1 MDTALRT
8 IPVFD
13 RMTALAD
20 LTRSRLLLLL
30 EDRELTVSELCAVVQ
45 IPQSTASRHL
55 KVLSDE
61 GWVTSRASGTSRW
74 YAMLPARLEPSART
88 LWAVVREQVAG
99 SPVAAQDRQRLLS
112 VLAQRRTKSQEF
124 FSSSAGQWDRLRAEL
139 FGERADLL
147 ALMALLDDG
156 WTVGDLGCGTGRLS
170 ESLAPF
176 VRRVVAVD
184 ASAAMLTAARERL
197 GSLVIPSTAEE
208 SLPRAQRGVE
218 LRRGELEQ
226 LPIADGELDVAVLF
240 LVLHYIVEPARAL
253 AEAARALRPGGRLL
267 VVDMMPHD
275 REEYRQQM
283 GHVWLGFSEGQV
295 AGLLHDAGL
304 ASARY
309 RPLPADAEA
318 KGPVLFAA
326 SAVKVK

>member
-1 MDTALRT
+1 MNTALRAL
-8 IPVFD
+8 PVFD

-45 IPQSTASRHL
+45 LPQSTASRHL

-61 GWVTSRASGTSRW
+61 GWVTSRASGTNRW

-88 LWAVVREQVAG
+88 LWAVVREQVAA
-99 SPVAAQDRQRLLS
+99 SPVAAQDAQRLRS
-112 VLAQRRTKSQEF
+112 VLTQRRTKSQEF
-124 FSSSAGQWDRLRAEL
+124 FSSAAGQWDRLRAEL
-139 FGERADLL
+139 FGERADLA
-147 ALMALLDDG
+147 ALLALLDES
-156 WTVGDLGCGTGRLS
+156 WTVGDLGCGTGRLT

-184 ASAAMLTAARERL
+184 ASAEMLGAARRRL
-197 GSLVIPSTAEE
+197 A
-208 SLPRAQRGVE
+208 GVE
-218 LRRGELEQ
+218 TVDLRRGDLEQ
-226 LPIADGELDVAVLF
+226 LPVADGELDVAVLF
-240 LVLHYIVEPARAL
+240 HELHYIVEPARAL

-283 GHVWLGFSEGQV
+283 GHVWLGFAEAQLADLLRE
-295 AGLLHDAGL
+295 AGLEAV
-304 ASARY
+304 RY

-326 SAVKVK
+326 SAIRPNARQHAARNTLR

>member
-1 MDTALRT
+1 MATTLRAL
-8 IPVFD
+8 PVFD

-74 YAMLPARLEPSART
+74 YAMLPARLESSART
-88 LWAVVREQVAG
+88 LWEIVREQVAG
-99 SPVAAQDRQRLLS
+99 SPVAAQDAQRLRS

-139 FGERADLL
+139 FGERADVTALL
-147 ALMALLDDG
+147 ALLDEG

-184 ASAAMLTAARERL
+184 ESAPMLAAARRRL
-197 GSLVIPSTAEE
+197 A
-208 SLPRAQRGVE
+208 GVENTE
-218 LRRGELEQ
+218 LRRGDLEQ

-253 AEAARALRPGGRLL
+253 AEAARALKPGGRLL

-283 GHVWLGFSEGQV
+283 GHVWLGFSEAQL
-295 AGLLHDAGL
+295 AGLLRDAGL
-304 ASARY
+304 AAVRY
-309 RPLPADAEA
+309 RPLPADADA

-326 SAVKVK
+326 SARKEVK